1 MDHTIANIVGN
12 NIKRLRIKKNWSQSD
27 LAKKIGAPAQLI
39 SKYERGGHTPGSAK
53 LNQLAQALDVN
64 VSELTRAE
72 GEPRTVNEAGP
83 AYDPIPRLS
92 PQQIEM
98 AKTLS
103 KLSEEE
109 QDEIIRKMK
118 DEIIEMLTLLIRAAE
133 RVYRPVL
140 LLCYYGG
147 LRKTEALTIQ
157 GRKINFAH
165 GYMVVRGK
173 GNKERIVPM
182 FRKLR
187 VHLRRRY
194 QKGYLFT
201 NPATGRP
208 YVDMKRALDRAA
220 KKSGIE
226 QHVYLHLLR
235 HGFGTH
241 SIMSG
246 IGLRSVQMIMG
257 HSSAQVTEIYTTLA
271 GQFLSHELDKFGGDH
286 GAGHNGKPLKKLTKS
301 AA

>member
-1 MDHTIANIVGN
+1 MGHPHRQPRQPD
-12 NIKRLRIKKNWSQSD
+12 RLRGPQPLPIRHLSSQITAHPQINYARPLPFKIEGYKGKAIK
-27 LAKKIGAPAQLI
+27 APL
-39 SKYERGGHTPGSAK
+39 
-53 LNQLAQALDVN
+53 
-64 VSELTRAE
+64 
-72 GEPRTVNEAGP
+72 
-83 AYDPIPRLS
+83 PIVPSRR
-92 PQQIEM
+92 
-98 AKTLS
+98 
-103 KLSEEE
+103 
-109 QDEIIRKMK
+109 DII
-118 DEIIEMLTLLIRAAE
+118 LLIRAAE
-133 RVYRPVL
+133 RIYRPVL

-187 VHLRRRY
+187 VH
-194 QKGYLFT
+194 
-201 NPATGRP
+201 
-208 YVDMKRALDRAA
+208 
-220 KKSGIE
+220 
-226 QHVYLHLLR
+226 LHLLR

>member
-1 MDHTIANIVGN
+1 MGHPHRQPRQPD
-12 NIKRLRIKKNWSQSD
+12 RLRGPQPLPIRHLSSQITAHPQINYARPLPFKIEGYKGKAIK
-27 LAKKIGAPAQLI
+27 APL
-39 SKYERGGHTPGSAK
+39 
-53 LNQLAQALDVN
+53 
-64 VSELTRAE
+64 
-72 GEPRTVNEAGP
+72 
-83 AYDPIPRLS
+83 PIVPSRR
-92 PQQIEM
+92 
-98 AKTLS
+98 
-103 KLSEEE
+103 
-109 QDEIIRKMK
+109 DII
-118 DEIIEMLTLLIRAAE
+118 LLIRAAE
-133 RVYRPVL
+133 RIYRPVL

-201 NPATGRP
+201 NPATGHP